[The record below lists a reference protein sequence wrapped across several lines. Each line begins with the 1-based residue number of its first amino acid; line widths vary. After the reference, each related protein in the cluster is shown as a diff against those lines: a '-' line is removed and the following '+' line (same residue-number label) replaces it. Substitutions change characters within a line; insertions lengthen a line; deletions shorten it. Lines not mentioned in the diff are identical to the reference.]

1 MPDRSLS
8 RRQAIKLGAASVVP
22 SLAGCLDD
30 DRGRPWYAAWLPAGD
45 GLAIAAVDLT
55 RSADSEGDP
64 SLLPAVVPGD
74 DDPPTPG
81 REFELDISGLGD
93 VTDPLV
99 TFPLEVGARR
109 VGFSTLGLAVT
120 DLFPVIGRPEEFAS
134 ELRRLLVLNT
144 TIVAAGTVDR
154 AEIDRR
160 LTGVPAPFAVAYER
174 TGSVAGGYDR
184 YEPTETPEEFDR
196 VPTVA
201 VSSEAVVVGFDGDRL
216 RRVVETKAGDRRS
229 ANDDR
234 LAWLLEQVG
243 VGDVVAGTIGSPPA
257 ERLGAGTIDSP
268 FVPADGEDVLA
279 AVDTDSREGTL
290 RARFA
295 LAADELAEDRRATV
309 ESELGAAAS
318 GGSVDT
324 PEDRI
329 VATGTY
335 DATTIDV
342 RISERTDEERLS
354 RSQARELVPEGTLE
368 AWYVP
373 SLGDGYGTFW
383 VDVTADTD
391 AAAIRLE
398 TDTGG
403 GNEVGPR
410 EGSVEAGLS
419 VAAQVD
425 PTGDEV
431 TILAVD
437 ERERAGELT
446 TLRVPTDELSR
457 EAAQRAVPPG
467 ALSFSYEP
475 PGAGNLGELLVAVRA
490 DTGATVLVPRP
501 REAPAG
507 VADRAGSLGN
517 ETPVRAGTTLRTPVN
532 PGGDEV
538 VVFATVEGATGA
550 VARWTGP

>member
-8 RRQAIKLGAASVVP
+8 RRRALKLGVASAVP
-22 SLAGCLDD
+22 SLAGCLGD

-45 GLAIAAVDLT
+45 GLAIAAVDLA
-55 RSADSEGDP
+55 RSVDSEDGP
-64 SLLPAVVPGD
+64 SLLPAVVPGGS
-74 DDPPTPG
+74 DPPTPG
-81 REFELDISGLGD
+81 REFELDISGFED

-99 TFPLEVGARR
+99 AFPLEVGARR
-109 VGFSTLGLAVT
+109 VGFSTLGLTVAG
-120 DLFPVIGRPEEFAS
+120 LFPVIDRPEEFAS
-134 ELRRLLVLNT
+134 ELRRLLVLNA

-160 LTGVPAPFAVAYER
+160 LTGVPAPFAAAYER

-184 YEPTETPEEFDR
+184 YEPTEAPEELDR

-201 VSSEAVVVGFDGDRL
+201 VGSEAVVVGFDGDRL
-216 RRVVETKAGDRRS
+216 GRVLGTKAGDRRS

-234 LAWLLEQVG
+234 LAWLLERVG
-243 VGDVVAGTIGSPPA
+243 AGDVVAGTIGSPPA
-257 ERLGAGTIDSP
+257 ERLGAETIDSP

-279 AVDTDSREGTL
+279 AVDIDSGEGTV

-295 LAADELAEDRRATV
+295 LAADELEEDRRTTV
-309 ESELGAAAS
+309 ESKLGAAAS
-318 GGSVDT
+318 GASVDT

-329 VATGTY
+329 AATGTY
-335 DATTIDV
+335 DAATIDV

-373 SLGDGYGTFW
+373 PVGDGYGTFW
-383 VDVTADTD
+383 VEVAADTD

-431 TILAVD
+431 TILAVN
-437 ERERAGELT
+437 EQERAGELT
-446 TLRVPTDELSR
+446 TLRVPTDELS
-457 EAAQRAVPPG
+457 EAAAERAVPSG
-467 ALSFSYEP
+467 TLSFGYEP
-475 PGAGNLGELLVAVRA
+475 AAAGNLGELAIAVRA

-501 REAPAG
+501 REAPTG
-507 VADRAGSLGN
+507 LADRTGSLGN
-517 ETPVRAGTTLRTPVN
+517 ETPVSAGTTLRTPVN
-532 PGGDEV
+532 PDGDEV

-550 VARWTGP
+550 VARWAGP